1 MTKQEEI
8 KIIQSLKGDTYFAQK
23 FGKDIDVMCQNISDD
38 FPIEMGCNF
47 MMKEDAL
54 KKALEI
60 QKKEFEDKIDAF
72 AHDILSVTSHNTYEV
87 NKVVEK
93 YIGKD
98 EVIKFKHANNLELT
112 GEELDY
118 LVSKLK

>member
-1 MTKQEEI
+1 MTRQEEI

-54 KKALEI
+54 QKALEI
-60 QKKEFEDKIDAF
+60 QKKELEDKIKDF
-72 AHDILSVTSHNTYEV
+72 AHEVISVASHNAYDI

-98 EVIKFKHANNLELT
+98 EVIKFKHANNVELT
-112 GEELDY
+112 SEELDY
-118 LVSKLK
+118 LVSKL

>member
-1 MTKQEEI
+1 MTKEQEI
-8 KIIQSLKGDTYFAQK
+8 RTLLSLKEDTYFAQK

-38 FPIEMGCNF
+38 FPIETGCVF

-54 KKALEI
+54 QKALEI
-60 QKKEFEDKIDAF
+60 QKKESEEKIETF
-72 AHDILSVTSHNTYEV
+72 AHELLSLTTCNAYEV
-87 NKVVEK
+87 NEVVEK

-98 EVIKFKHANNLELT
+98 EVIKFKHANGIQLSNDD
-112 GEELDY
+112 LDY

>member
-1 MTKQEEI
+1 MTRQEEV

-23 FGKDIDVMCQNISDD
+23 FGQDIDVMCQNISND

-54 KKALEI
+54 QKALEI
-60 QKKEFEDKIDAF
+60 QKKELEDRLMTF
-72 AHDILSVTSHNTYEV
+72 AHDIILSVSSCTTENASTI
-87 NKVVEK
+87 VER

-98 EVIKFKHANNLELT
+98 EVIKFKHANNIELSDN
-112 GEELDY
+112 ELDY
-118 LVSKLK
+118 LVSKL